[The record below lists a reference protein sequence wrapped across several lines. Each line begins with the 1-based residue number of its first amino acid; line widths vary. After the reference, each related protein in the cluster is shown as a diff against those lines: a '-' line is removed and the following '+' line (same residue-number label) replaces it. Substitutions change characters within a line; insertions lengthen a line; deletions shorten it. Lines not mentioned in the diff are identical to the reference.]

1 MSKPSVLIVG
11 GGAFGTSTAFH
22 LNKRGY
28 SSVTVLDRFDAPST
42 DSAATDLNKVI
53 RFDYP
58 NPLYSALG
66 REAYDAWT
74 SPCSLFAG
82 LYRKTGWIMSG
93 HEISVDWLKKAFSQA
108 KEEKRQDVYW
118 LSTEDIKSRWTAFSG
133 QFPGWT
139 NLFSGNAG
147 WVPSGE
153 ALLRMAREAEKNGV
167 KYVCGRSGTAVRLI
181 YDDTNGTCTGVLT
194 ADGSTHTA
202 DLVILANGAQI
213 PMLIEARDEVE
224 ASGSAVAVIELTPE
238 EAEKYKDIPIIDD
251 FDQAVGFSDR
261 PHDGIPDE
269 IDKELRDFLHDMA
282 PDLANKPWVTTRMC
296 WDGVSKDINFRICPH
311 PNAKNLYVATVGS
324 LHGFKFLPIIG
335 KYVADM
341 LEGKLSPGY
350 TELWSWKMGEETSTR
365 GCEVAMGLE

>member
-74 SPCSLFAG
+74 SPSSLFAG

-93 HEISVDWLKKAFSQA
+93 HEMTVDWLKKAFNQA
-108 KEEKRQDVYW
+108 KEENKQDVSW
-118 LSTEDIKSRWTAFSG
+118 LNADGIKSRWPALSG

-147 WVPSGE
+147 WVRTHPHTI
-153 ALLRMAREAEKNGV
+153 EK
-167 KYVCGRSGTAVRLI
+167 
-181 YDDTNGTCTGVLT
+181 
-194 ADGSTHTA
+194 
-202 DLVILANGAQI
+202 Q
-213 PMLIEARDEVE
+213 
-224 ASGSAVAVIELTPE
+224 
-238 EAEKYKDIPIIDD
+238 
-251 FDQAVGFSDR
+251 
-261 PHDGIPDE
+261 
-269 IDKELRDFLHDMA
+269 
-282 PDLANKPWVTTRMC
+282 
-296 WDGVSKDINFRICPH
+296 
-311 PNAKNLYVATVGS
+311 
-324 LHGFKFLPIIG
+324 
-335 KYVADM
+335 
-341 LEGKLSPGY
+341 
-350 TELWSWKMGEETSTR
+350 
-365 GCEVAMGLE
+365 